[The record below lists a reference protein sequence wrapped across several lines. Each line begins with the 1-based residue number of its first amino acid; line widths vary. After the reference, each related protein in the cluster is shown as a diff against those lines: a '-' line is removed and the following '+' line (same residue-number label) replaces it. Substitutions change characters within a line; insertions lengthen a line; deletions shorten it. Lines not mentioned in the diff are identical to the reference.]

1 MEAALRKEFVP
12 TEWEKSEIVS
22 IYKQKSDALTCGN
35 YREIKLLEHLTM
47 ISERSLEQGQ
57 KELIEI
63 VTILCGQ

>member
-1 MEAALRKEFVP
+1 MGK
-12 TEWEKSEIVS
+12 IV
-22 IYKQKSDALTCGN
+22 IYKQKGNPLERGN